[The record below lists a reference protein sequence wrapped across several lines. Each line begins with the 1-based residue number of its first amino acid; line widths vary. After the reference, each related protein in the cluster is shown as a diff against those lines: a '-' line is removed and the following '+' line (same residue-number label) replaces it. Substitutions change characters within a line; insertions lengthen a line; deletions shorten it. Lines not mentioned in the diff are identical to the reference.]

1 MPPEKVASMRKVFD
15 LIDTSGDGLIQ
26 PSEIGAV
33 LRRLNL
39 VSSRKMIHTIIDIV
53 DIDGDGEIDFPEYAP
68 RNPTFKPESVLPDG
82 RPTYVVC
89 PALCQVCVPDDEGEA
104 RA

>member
-15 LIDTSGDGLIQ
+15 LIDTSGDGLLAYK
-26 PSEIGAV
+26 EVGAV

-53 DIDGDGEIDFPEYAP
+53 DIDGDGEIDFPECAP
-68 RNPTFKPESVLPDG
+68 RPIKHSNLT
-82 RPTYVVC
+82 
-89 PALCQVCVPDDEGEA
+89 PAC
-104 RA
+104 RIIF